1 MYHMAEP
8 EEDSTWMKEK
18 KKMMIILLTTLE
30 EYCELK
36 SFHFAIQI
44 LIASVLAKSY
54 HVMASSKKVKILSCH
69 GG

>member
-1 MYHMAEP
+1 
-8 EEDSTWMKEK
+8 
-18 KKMMIILLTTLE
+18 MMVILLTTLE

-54 HVMASSKKVKILSCH
+54 HVMVSSKKETILSCH

>member
-1 MYHMAEP
+1 
-8 EEDSTWMKEK
+8 
-18 KKMMIILLTTLE
+18 MMITLLTTLE

-44 LIASVLAKSY
+44 LIASVLVKSQ
-54 HVMASSKKVKILSCH
+54 HVMVSSKKETILSCH